1 MEKCSFC
8 IQRCQDGKLKAKKES
23 RPLNT
28 NAVTIDNTPDVQTAC
43 QQACATG
50 AIVFGNANDRNSVVS
65 QARENNKLR
74 LFHSLEQLH
83 VLPNVNYLAKVRNR
97 DEEVSA
103 HHEG

>member
-1 MEKCSFC
+1 MRKR
-8 IQRCQDGKLKAKKES
+8 IMLM
-23 RPLNT
+23 L
-28 NAVTIDNTPDVQTAC
+28 AVPALLFVVSTTSCNSKTSDADVKTAC